1 LNHHLNKIISLSL
14 AIGFVLAACSTSI
27 RSSPTPTIE
36 ALIPTEI
43 PLRSQADQDAWNED
57 LDFFMERLRR
67 IHPDPFYRISEEEY
81 LQAINDLKAKL
92 PLLTDD
98 QIVVE
103 LTRIVAFIDG
113 HSAVS
118 TLGEPVNFHHY
129 PLRMYLFS
137 DGLFVFAAQDPFENM
152 VGGKIVQ
159 IGDAPIADAL
169 EAVAPL
175 IPHDN
180 SMTIQLGAP
189 SWLMRPEV
197 LLVLGMIDSI
207 ESPQIIVEMPDGTQ
221 EIINPD
227 PITWDSYREWNQA
240 DAFGNG
246 PVFGLPQRPEI
257 LYLSRAMSESFWST
271 YLEDSGTLYIQ
282 YNRVQSGIGTLTREI
297 ENILDEQDVERVIL
311 DLRLNPGG
319 NNTTYGSF
327 LELLSTNPEINRPGR
342 FFTILGR
349 QTFSAAANFATELE
363 NRTHTI
369 FVGEPMGGSPNL
381 YGDVVPVI
389 LPNSKIQI
397 NISDLYWQKSTPE
410 DKRVTIEPDIPAPLS
425 SNDFFNNID
434 PAMDAILAFDPNNG
448 FIPATNP
455 ILEPNESSAWE
466 AIDVRD
472 PFVLEFDGQYY
483 MFYAG
488 QDANRIPSIGYAT
501 SHNSRKWFR

>member
-1 LNHHLNKIISLSL
+1 
-14 AIGFVLAACSTSI
+14 
-27 RSSPTPTIE
+27 
-36 ALIPTEI
+36 
-43 PLRSQADQDAWNED
+43 
-57 LDFFMERLRR
+57 
-67 IHPDPFYRISEEEY
+67 
-81 LQAINDLKAKL
+81 
-92 PLLTDD
+92 
-98 QIVVE
+98 
-103 LTRIVAFIDG
+103 
-113 HSAVS
+113 
-118 TLGEPVNFHHY
+118 
-129 PLRMYLFS
+129 
-137 DGLFVFAAQDPFENM
+137 
-152 VGGKIVQ
+152 
-159 IGDAPIADAL
+159 
-169 EAVAPL
+169 
-175 IPHDN
+175 
-180 SMTIQLGAP
+180 
-189 SWLMRPEV
+189 
-197 LLVLGMIDSI
+197 
-207 ESPQIIVEMPDGTQ
+207 
-221 EIINPD
+221 
-227 PITWDSYREWNQA
+227 
-240 DAFGNG
+240 
-246 PVFGLPQRPEI
+246 
-257 LYLSRAMSESFWST
+257 MSESFWST